1 MRRHYNIR
9 LARIAHC
16 CVHFPT
22 DIPDGWNVVTQS
34 VHLPTGTTDRRVVV
48 VEIISVDDFVAD
60 TVVIL
65 VVTRRQSESNQSR
78 QDQNLYFIRQNFFKE
93 CLYNLLKVKTY

>member
-22 DIPDGWNVVTQS
+22 DIPDGRNVVTQS
-34 VHLPTGTTDRRVVV
+34 VHLPTGTADRRVVV
-48 VEIISVDDFVAD
+48 VEIISIDDFVAD
-60 TVVIL
+60 TVIIL
-65 VVTRRQSESNQSR
+65 VVARGQSESNQSR
-78 QDQNLYFIRQNFFKE
+78 QDPNLYF
-93 CLYNLLKVKTY
+93 VKYKIF